1 SLSPQQISQRDN
13 QIKELNQEL
22 WEIGEKLLKEKD
34 TNRQLALSSKGERGL
49 KERCSSLRTI
59 QDSPTTLHMMRTN
72 STGNLRQSVPSTSR
86 GIEGEEVTYTET
98 QRNIRRTTIMAAP
111 PSRGR
116 KFSLS
121 SNSGRV
127 FPQETEDEVGEVFDS
142 TFLDMTA
149 TSATETFQAADEA
162 LRRISIL
169 QSRNSLC
176 PPHLQSSY
184 PGETQTM
191 NPRLPKEDEIRKGLP
206 VLNNDLELLLPKKK
220 DKGQTTYQKPGPPT
234 PTKRGP
240 RYSLKSKAPSS
251 GGNSSTAATP
261 RNSLTPRTILRDVTS
276 HSTDSNNTSLR
287 RTLAKTPNRIMN
299 MFTANRS
306 RRGNSENIPMTP
318 TGPSTSEST
327 TATKRFSFM
336 RRPSMGLPKNEQP

>member
-1 SLSPQQISQRDN
+1 MTA
-13 QIKELNQEL
+13 EL
-22 WEIGEKLLKEKD
+22 WELGDKLLKEKEAHQ
-34 TNRQLALSSKGERGL
+34 RLLASRGEKGEARL

-72 STGNLRQSVPSTSR
+72 STGNLRRDSIASTASSR
-86 GIEGEEVTYTET
+86 GGRGGDAEEITYT
-98 QRNIRRTTIMAAP
+98 QRNLRRTTIMGAP

-127 FPQETEDEVGEVFDS
+127 FPQDTEDEVGEVFDS
-142 TFLDMTA
+142 TFLDMTVQDA
-149 TSATETFQAADEA
+149 TAAFQAADEQ

-191 NPRLPKEDEIRKGLP
+191 NPRLPKEDEIRKGIP
-206 VLNNDLELLLPKKK
+206 VVSNDLELLLPKKK

-240 RYSLKSKAPSS
+240 RYSLKVFHYYLLASLFIIATFPIAII
-251 GGNSSTAATP
+251 SSTL
-261 RNSLTPRTILRDVTS
+261 SYI
-276 HSTDSNNTSLR
+276 
-287 RTLAKTPNRIMN
+287 KNRIY
-299 MFTANRS
+299 FS
-306 RRGNSENIPMTP
+306 R
-318 TGPSTSEST
+318 
-327 TATKRFSFM
+327 
-336 RRPSMGLPKNEQP
+336 